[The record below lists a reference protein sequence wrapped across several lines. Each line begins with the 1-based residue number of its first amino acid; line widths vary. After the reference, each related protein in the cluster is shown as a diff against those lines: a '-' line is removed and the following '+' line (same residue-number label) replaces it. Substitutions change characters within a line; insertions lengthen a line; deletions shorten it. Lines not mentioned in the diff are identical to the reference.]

1 MTPVDSKVTLSSDN
15 NYGLSKIPS
24 KLLEPVQCLPIGV
37 TDDKEAHVSVEAIR
51 CEDDSSPVHI
61 TYSNVKTVG
70 NGSFGI
76 VYYAVLG
83 DNREV
88 AIKKVLQDK
97 RYKNRELQILR
108 ILHHSNIVPLY
119 YYFYSSSSS
128 KPGETYL
135 NLIQEYIPQTLS
147 RLIRHYWRIRQVIP
161 LAYVK
166 LYSFQLLRGLAYIH
180 NQGICHRD
188 IKPQNL
194 LINLDQGVLKI
205 CDFGS
210 AKILN
215 PEEANV
221 SYICSRYYRAPELI
235 FGATHYTVQ
244 IDMWSAGCVIGE
256 LLLGRPLFPGE
267 SGVDQLVEIIKVL
280 GTPTREQVHEM
291 NPQYSE
297 FNFPN
302 IQGCSWEK
310 LIRNRSTDT
319 AFYIL
324 QKLLVYDPKVRMTA
338 SEILGC
344 CFFSDL
350 ILPPPGHP
358 ADATGHLPSG
368 KPAPS
373 FVNQFTEEELSYLPK
388 EMATRLIACKNAIA
402 LKSHSIVNL
411 TTLDNHETL
420 NSQKKYNSA
429 SSSYFSTSTSTTSKG
444 EQLKYQKSNISSHD
458 SLLTPRLSLQ
468 LPKGNRKN
476 PKGSVSNVYFNHN
489 DTLRSNSGNPYQSRL
504 MTLSV
509 RENQPIQIDRCQYQR
524 RIVENSKCYSL
535 RDSQPCLSLHSN
547 EQVSHIPIRETDMTG
562 NSRSNTLRKATTSQA
577 NHVIQM
583 NKVMSVKSIK

>member
-324 QKLLVYDPKVRMTA
+324 QKLLVYDPK
-338 SEILGC
+338 
-344 CFFSDL
+344 
-350 ILPPPGHP
+350 
-358 ADATGHLPSG
+358 
-368 KPAPS
+368 
-373 FVNQFTEEELSYLPK
+373 FTEEELSYLPK

-420 NSQKKYNSA
+420 NSQKS
-429 SSSYFSTSTSTTSKG
+429 

-476 PKGSVSNVYFNHN
+476 PRGSVSNVYFNHN

-509 RENQPIQIDRCQYQR
+509 RENQPIQIDRRQYQR